1 MIHQSR
7 KKKIMKAVLIE
18 DENGQI
24 VAYTRRGTFRDIDH
38 AVQVLRDIDKINE
51 YECMKLTRNNEDDK
65 K

>member
-1 MIHQSR
+1 
-7 KKKIMKAVLIE
+7 MKAILNE

-51 YECMKLTRNNEDDK
+51 HECMKLTRANEDELKEKYHD
-65 K
+65 